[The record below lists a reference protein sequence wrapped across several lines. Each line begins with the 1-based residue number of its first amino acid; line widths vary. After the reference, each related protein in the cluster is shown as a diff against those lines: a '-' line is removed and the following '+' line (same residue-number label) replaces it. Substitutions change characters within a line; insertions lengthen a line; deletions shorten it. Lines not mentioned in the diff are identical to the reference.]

1 MGYSIIISKPG
12 TPLYTLKEEGSGRVL
27 VFPTSQALKHRKEL
41 KAKGF
46 EVQLIPVT

>member
-12 TPLYTLKEEGSGRVL
+12 TPLYTLKENGRVL

-41 KAKGF
+41 KAKGY
-46 EVQLIPVT
+46 EVQLIPVQ